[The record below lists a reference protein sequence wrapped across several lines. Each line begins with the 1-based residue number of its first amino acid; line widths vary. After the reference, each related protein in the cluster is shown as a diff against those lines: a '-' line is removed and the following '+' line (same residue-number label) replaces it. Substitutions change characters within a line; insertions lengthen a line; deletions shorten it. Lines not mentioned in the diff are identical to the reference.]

1 MVSLKMTMSGLS
13 QTCLTEAACLP
24 SDFVVKESRLE
35 GSEAENSMADDSESR
50 CSSFDLRVGVFLSF

>member
-1 MVSLKMTMSGLS
+1 MATMSDLS

-24 SDFVVKESRLE
+24 SDYSVIKESCLE
-35 GSEAENSMADDSESR
+35 GSEAESSMADDSESR